1 MVKEEGLWSLMAM
14 AQSSHEGVQR
24 HAARA
29 LWHLAMADRITSH
42 QVMDMGGLPTLV
54 RLSTLATSNPQATLL
69 AEEALA
75 KLSEDPAIKLLV
87 EKESARQG
95 KIADAEGAAPR
106 NPLFE
111 VDGAGSGVSVGSRAM

>member
-1 MVKEEGLWSLMAM
+1 VVKEEGLWSLMAM

-29 LWHLAMADRITSH
+29 LWHLAMAPSSAGITSN

-54 RLSTLATSNPQATLL
+54 RLSTLSTSNPQATLL

-75 KLSEDPAIKLLV
+75 KLSEDPAVKLLV
-87 EKESARQG
+87 EKESERQG
-95 KIADAEGAAPR
+95 KPDASPP
-106 NPLFE
+106 NPLYE
-111 VDGAGSGVSVGSRAM
+111 ANGSDSISIGSRAM